1 MVTNYSQKQPKVSQK
16 LQKNTCVGVSFLI
29 KLQALGLQLI
39 KKDNL
44 THVFFSEFCEIFKN
58 TFFTEHLRV
67 AVSIQWNT
75 GLKWVNND
83 IIRLHPRVWFLLKH
97 TFHCF
102 IELFCGHWTRAE
114 FNNMFKYL
122 LLLLCFQAPLLYLL
136 NRV

>member
-67 AVSIQWNT
+67 AASE
-75 GLKWVNND
+75 
-83 IIRLHPRVWFLLKH
+83 RLRILSKFS
-97 TFHCF
+97 
-102 IELFCGHWTRAE
+102 
-114 FNNMFKYL
+114 
-122 LLLLCFQAPLLYLL
+122 
-136 NRV
+136 